1 MNNKKFNLLLKLKK
15 VKKSRSIHGLNTLN
29 KEKSKLS
36 NIQESLGK
44 ILETAQFPEGEEM
57 TSSFLRQIS
66 TYQNQIQ
73 DKLNTSL
80 NRQKYLSSEILNN
93 INELSK
99 LNKQTEIIE
108 KKISTIK
115 KEKKISTIK
124 KEKDEI
130 LEKKSEITILNK
142 ASF

>member
-1 MNNKKFNLLLKLKK
+1 MNNKKLNFLIKLKK

-108 KKISTIK
+108 KKISAIK
-115 KEKKISTIK
+115 KEKN
-124 KEKDEI
+124 EI

>member
-15 VKKSRSIHGLNTLN
+15 VKKSKSIQDLNTLN

-115 KEKKISTIK
+115 KEKN
-124 KEKDEI
+124 EI

>member
-1 MNNKKFNLLLKLKK
+1 MNDKKFNLLLKLKK
-15 VKKSRSIHGLNTLN
+15 VKKSRSIQGLNTLN
-29 KEKSKLS
+29 KEKAKLS
-36 NIQESLGK
+36 DIQESLGK

-57 TSSFLRQIS
+57 TSSFLKQIS

-115 KEKKISTIK
+115 KEK
-124 KEKDEI
+124 DEI